1 MISPG
6 PLPVR
11 VLLVDD
17 EVQQLAVRARVMKAS
32 GLSVTTAS
40 GPIEAIRI
48 LAGATKKIEV
58 AILDYDMPVMNG
70 CILAGLIR
78 SICPGLKIILY
89 SGAVDIAQSKMASVD
104 AFVPKG
110 DGVGTL
116 INQVAQFGQATA
128 SADSCSL
135 PGMEA

>member
-1 MISPG
+1 
-6 PLPVR
+6 
-11 VLLVDD
+11 
-17 EVQQLAVRARVMKAS
+17 
-32 GLSVTTAS
+32 
-40 GPIEAIRI
+40 
-48 LAGATKKIEV
+48 
-58 AILDYDMPVMNG
+58 MNG

-104 AFVPKG
+104 AFMPKG

-128 SADSCSL
+128 SADSYSL

>member
-1 MISPG
+1 
-6 PLPVR
+6 
-11 VLLVDD
+11 VDD
-17 EVQQLAVRARVMKAS
+17 EVQQLALRARIMKAS

-40 GPIEAIRI
+40 DPIEAIRI
-48 LAGATKKIEV
+48 LAGSTKKIEV

-78 SICPGLKIILY
+78 SICPWLKIILY
-89 SGAVDIAQSKMASVD
+89 SGAVDIAQSAMASVD

-116 INQVAQFGQATA
+116 INQVAEFGQATIG
-128 SADSCSL
+128 ADGYSL